1 MAEKINC
8 TLALTKKSKEMLN
21 MLYMKSTIKTVSEYV
36 RWLIQEE
43 CDRQGINI
51 EKEEIHHKSSTGNA
65 ALDKIND
72 AVHFLLNKVEIIEE
86 QNKTLLA
93 ENNSLKAVNKEQSR
107 ILYKLLAGQDTY
119 LNEIQIKADEIYE
132 RAEKE
137 YNEKQRKLSIE
148 KANSGKQF

>member
-1 MAEKINC
+1 MAEKMNC

-21 MLYMKSTIKTVSEYV
+21 MLYMKSTIKTLSEYV

-51 EKEEIHHKSSTGNA
+51 EKEEIHHKSLTGNA
-65 ALDKIND
+65 ALDKVNG
-72 AVHFLLNKVEIIEE
+72 AVHLLLNKVEIIEE

-93 ENNSLKAVNKEQSR
+93 DNNSLKAVNKEQSR
-107 ILYKLLAGQDTY
+107 ILNKLQAGQNTY
-119 LNEIQIKADEIYE
+119 LNEIQINADEIYE

-148 KANSGKQF
+148 KANSGK